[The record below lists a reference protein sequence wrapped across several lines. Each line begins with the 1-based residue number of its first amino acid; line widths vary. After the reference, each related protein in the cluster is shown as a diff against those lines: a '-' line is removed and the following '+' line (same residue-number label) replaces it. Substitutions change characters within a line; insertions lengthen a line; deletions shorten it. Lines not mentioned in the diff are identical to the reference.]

1 MRCYVVIPTKG
12 RPHEV
17 RLALDFLKR
26 QTKPPDFTA
35 VVGTTESDIAEIR
48 GHSLVQPGIGSAL
61 ISPRIGLT
69 SQRNYV
75 LEILAARGLLD
86 TRNDGFFCVFLDDDF
101 LVAPDWLE
109 VVEHRFEKG
118 DIVGLDGLVLAD
130 GARTGGLTAQQA
142 EVFINSARTSDG
154 SEREVGALYG
164 CNMAFI
170 DKVVVENRFDENLP
184 LHGWM
189 DDAEYSH
196 DAKRLGKLIHFPE
209 AKGVHLAVQSRGGA
223 RGVKF
228 GYSQIANPIYF
239 ARKRVMST
247 QNAIR
252 IVAAGLASNMV
263 HFLSKQ
269 GKIDYAGRLLGN
281 LYALADL
288 ITLRSDP
295 MRVVRL

>member
-1 MRCYVVIPTKG
+1 MRSYVVIATKG

-26 QTKPPDFTA
+26 QTRPPDFTV
-35 VVGTTESDIAEIR
+35 VVGTAEIDIAEVR
-48 GHSLVQPGIGSAL
+48 EHSLLRSRNGAAL

-75 LEILAARGLLD
+75 LENLTAWGLLD
-86 TRNDGFFCVFLDDDF
+86 SGNGGSFCAFLDDDF

-109 VVEHRFEKG
+109 VVERRFEKG

-130 GARTGGLTAQQA
+130 GSKIDGLTAQKA
-142 EVFINSARTSDG
+142 EIIIDSARTSGG
-154 SEREVGALYG
+154 SEREAGVLYG

-170 DKVVVENRFDENLP
+170 DKVIVQNRFDENLP
-184 LHGWM
+184 LIGWM

-196 DAKRLGKLIHFPE
+196 DAKRMGKLIHFPE

-228 GYSQIANPIYF
+228 GYAQIANPIYF
-239 ARKRVMST
+239 ARRRVMST
-247 QNAIR
+247 QNAVR
-252 IVAAGLASNMV
+252 IIALGLASNTV
-263 HFLSKQ
+263 HSLSKRA
-269 GKIDYAGRLLGN
+269 KIDYAGRLIGN

-288 ITLRSDP
+288 ITFRSDP